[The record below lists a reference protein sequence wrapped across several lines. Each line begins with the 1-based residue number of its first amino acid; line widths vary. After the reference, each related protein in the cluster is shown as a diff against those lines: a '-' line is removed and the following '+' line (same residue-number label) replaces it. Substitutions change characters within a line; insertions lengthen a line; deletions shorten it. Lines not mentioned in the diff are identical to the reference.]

1 MTLLELGWN
10 ADLQCNF
17 KKLSRQ
23 DFVPARVSSVMKGH
37 FGVWGESGDG
47 LTRLSGKLL
56 FRAKSNRDLPAVGDW
71 VAIDSEAGDNRGVIH
86 HVLPRRS
93 KISRKIAGRVVDEQ
107 IIATNIDTVFI
118 VCALNQEFN
127 LRRLERYVALVWE
140 SGAQPVVLL
149 NKADLCGDVPAR
161 VADAEFSA
169 PGAPVHAISAADG
182 ARFDALFCYL
192 KVGRTAA
199 FIGSSGVGKSTII
212 NRLLG
217 NEAQSTLPVREHDD
231 RGRHS
236 TTSRQMF
243 ALSSGGLVIDTP
255 GMRELQLWDIETGLS
270 AAFDDLDEIAVQCRY
285 RDCSHQSEPGCAV
298 RTAVEAGQLDPGR
311 VTNFLKLRAEQA
323 SLERKVDL
331 RAAREAKKRARLACK
346 ELRKTIRFKDR
357 S

>member
-1 MTLLELGWN
+1 MELGWN
-10 ADLQCNF
+10 ADLQRNF
-17 KKLSRQ
+17 EELSRP
-23 DFVPARVSSVMKGH
+23 DFVPARVSKVMKEH
-37 FGVWGESGDG
+37 SRIWGESGDG
-47 LTRLSGKLL
+47 LAKVSGKLL
-56 FRAKSNRDLPAVGDW
+56 FRAKSSGDLPAVGDW
-71 VAIDSEAGDNRGVIH
+71 VAINSEQSDKRGVIH
-86 HVLPRRS
+86 HVLPRRT
-93 KISRKIAGRVVDEQ
+93 KISRKIAGRLVDEQ
-107 IIATNIDTVFI
+107 VIATNIDTVFI
-118 VCALNQEFN
+118 VCALSQEFN
-127 LRRLERYVALVWE
+127 LRRLERYVALVWD

-169 PGAPVHAISAADG
+169 PGVPVHAISADNG
-182 ARFDALFCYL
+182 AGFDALFCYL
-192 KVGRTAA
+192 KVGQTAA

-298 RTAVEAGQLDPGR
+298 RTAVEAGLIEPGR

-323 SLERKVDL
+323 FLDRKVDA
-331 RAAREAKKRARLACK
+331 RVAREAKSRARLACK
-346 ELRKTIRFKDR
+346 ELRKTTRFKDR
-357 S
+357 G